1 MFIVAGCQLQ
11 VAGCQ
16 FPVQGDRKY
25 LKLKKSSRLGKFNL
39 LVIKTYQFFKTFQV
53 GKIDICRQP
62 DLPV

>member
-11 VAGCQ
+11 VA
-16 FPVQGDRKY
+16 
-25 LKLKKSSRLGKFNL
+25 
-39 LVIKTYQFFKTFQV
+39 KTFQV

>member
-11 VAGCQ
+11 VA
-16 FPVQGDRKY
+16 
-25 LKLKKSSRLGKFNL
+25 
-39 LVIKTYQFFKTFQV
+39 KTYQFFKTFQV